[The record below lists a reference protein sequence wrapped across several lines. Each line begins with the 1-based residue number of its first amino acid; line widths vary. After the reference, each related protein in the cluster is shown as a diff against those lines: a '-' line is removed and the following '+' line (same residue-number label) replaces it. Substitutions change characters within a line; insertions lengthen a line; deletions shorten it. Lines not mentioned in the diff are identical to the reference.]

1 MNKMIWFKHIWLK
14 QLSQVRKD
22 LEMISNFSHLEV
34 VKVEVEEDK
43 GEVFEEVDQELEMAH
58 LNAKCVE
65 NLVMRLG
72 IAITD
77 SIKISQILSNL
88 RLSKILLHLLLAFT
102 IHVLILPPQIMLPLL
117 HQLLIRVGILIQEQL
132 IT

>member
-1 MNKMIWFKHIWLK
+1 M
-14 QLSQVRKD
+14 
-22 LEMISNFSHLEV
+22 
-34 VKVEVEEDK
+34 EVEEDK

-65 NLVMRLG
+65 NLVMWLG